1 MYGNIIEKH
10 LVSINCNIK
19 SLNRAHYVTLL
30 NNTFGDRTKQLIMV
44 TMKQIVK
51 SAIKDKLLSASV
63 FNKIFVD
70 LIKVKYTLKDKRPL
84 TENEKEA
91 IKKLTFLPEK
101 KSLFIYCMGVV

>member
-1 MYGNIIEKH
+1 
-10 LVSINCNIK
+10 
-19 SLNRAHYVTLL
+19 
-30 NNTFGDRTKQLIMV
+30 MV

-70 LIKVKYTLKDKRPL
+70 LIKVKYKLKDKRPL
-84 TENEKEA
+84 TKNKKEA

-101 KSLFIYCMGVV
+101 KSLFISCMGVV